1 MMRTGQNAMLSAGI
15 DARSGAPE
23 RIRTSDLCLRRA
35 ALYPAELRVPVK
47 TQRTLS
53 ISFSVIE
60 ALYCNHGCFCILLEP
75 QWSIAARE
83 SVNILTAYRYSDM
96 PFHTPEYWNICIR
109 MQLRVFENVHP
120 WRAWQVYKLKRWMSD
135 DNRSS

>member
-1 MMRTGQNAMLSAGI
+1 MNKPPTQLHTEKLGI
-15 DARSGAPE
+15 TVSWRGYRGYDGEENGAPE

-47 TQRTLS
+47 THRTLS

-96 PFHTPEYWNICIR
+96 PFHTPE
-109 MQLRVFENVHP
+109 
-120 WRAWQVYKLKRWMSD
+120 
-135 DNRSS
+135 